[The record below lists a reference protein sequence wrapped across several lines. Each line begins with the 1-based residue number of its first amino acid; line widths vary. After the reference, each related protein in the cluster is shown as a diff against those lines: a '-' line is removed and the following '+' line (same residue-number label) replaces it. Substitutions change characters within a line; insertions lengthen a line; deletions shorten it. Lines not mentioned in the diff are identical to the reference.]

1 MRCPR
6 RKVRGRESPQSRI
19 FPHTLSQL
27 LPPPLF
33 FSMKTLLALALAL
46 AVAAILLST
55 AYQVQAQV
63 VGQRVRVK
71 ERSGAIN
78 TGIVVEKSETAL
90 TIGLD
95 GISGAV
101 YRVSFTDIQALA
113 ISLGEQSYAK
123 PGLLIGGLAGAAAW
137 ALICE
142 GCSARGFFG
151 GGILI
156 SALTAGLGA
165 RAGNLVKKE
174 RWTFFLVPGQ
184 GQAASLVAPLV
195 GVRPT
200 GQPVVGVRLTF

>member
-1 MRCPR
+1 M
-6 RKVRGRESPQSRI
+6 K
-19 FPHTLSQL
+19 
-27 LPPPLF
+27 PLVV
-33 FSMKTLLALALAL
+33 L

-123 PGLLIGGLAGAAAW
+123 PGLLIGGLAGAASW
-137 ALICE
+137 VLICE
-142 GCSARGFFG
+142 GCSTRGFIG
-151 GGILI
+151 GGILF
-156 SALTAGLGA
+156 SALIGALGGGAG
-165 RAGNLVKKE
+165 RLVKKE
-174 RWTFFLVPGQ
+174 RWTFFPVP